1 VLNCNKHVFVNI
13 DLQVAVVGCPSANG
27 GIGAA
32 YVYDRAPN
40 NTWAL
45 RHSLVPPYQ
54 DDSYGYAAC

>member
-1 VLNCNKHVFVNI
+1 MFVNI